1 MGITVQQVGVLTC
14 ASRLCLRSLTRHRQ
28 LLDVEL
34 YCNQLLQVLE
44 LIYKKCHGKSPAVVG
59 HLKQCYSYFRTA
71 AIKYETRQ
79 QSSSTTGLQ
88 LQQPTV
94 AAVTSPPLPS
104 LRPHHGTF
112 PAINAGECNVGR
124 RGRSWESIRSSVYRH
139 HGLQVRDHGRMV
151 MLGLHRHRG
160 RRARASPSLRASRSG
175 FTVTAGVTCGR
186 HHHDDGAGTRTSYF
200 TIGRVPL
207 LELRSDRKRP
217 SRAPVTVPAVARYW
231 SQELTDPGT
240 QN

>member
-59 HLKQCYSYFRTA
+59 HHKQCYSYFRTA

-94 AAVTSPPLPS
+94 AAVTSPPPFISPAASRHIPRDQRGGMQRGATWEIVGINPVECLQTPRFASTGPRPNGNARASPS
-104 LRPHHGTF
+104 PWA
-112 PAINAGECNVGR
+112 PSAGFAVTTG
-124 RGRSWESIRSSVYRH
+124 VA
-139 HGLQVRDHGRMV
+139 
-151 MLGLHRHRG
+151 LGLHRHRG
-160 RRARASPSLRASRSG
+160 HHARASPS
-175 FTVTAGVTCGR
+175 
-186 HHHDDGAGTRTSYF
+186 
-200 TIGRVPL
+200 
-207 LELRSDRKRP
+207 
-217 SRAPVTVPAVARYW
+217 
-231 SQELTDPGT
+231 
-240 QN
+240 

>member
-59 HLKQCYSYFRTA
+59 HHKQCYSYFRTA

-94 AAVTSPPLPS
+94 AAVTSPPPFSS

-124 RGRSWESIRSSVYRH
+124 RGGSWESFRTSVYRH
-139 HGLQVRDHGRMV
+139 RGLQVRASPPPWAPGV
-151 MLGLHRHRG
+151 GFAVTVGVALGLHRHRG
-160 RRARASPSLRASRSG
+160 RHARASPS
-175 FTVTAGVTCGR
+175 
-186 HHHDDGAGTRTSYF
+186 
-200 TIGRVPL
+200 
-207 LELRSDRKRP
+207 
-217 SRAPVTVPAVARYW
+217 
-231 SQELTDPGT
+231 
-240 QN
+240 